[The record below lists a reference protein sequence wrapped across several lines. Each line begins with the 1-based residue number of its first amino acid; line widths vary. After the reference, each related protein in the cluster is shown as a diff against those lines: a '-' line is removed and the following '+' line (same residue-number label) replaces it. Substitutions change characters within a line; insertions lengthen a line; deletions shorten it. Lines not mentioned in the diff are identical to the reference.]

1 MRLRQ
6 IDERK
11 IYLLIAVFFSTLL
24 LSFVANSQKTVRK
37 TVPEVSDTNP
47 LKSGEYPADLKTPS
61 NITTEAVYDPEL
73 GMFVVHT
80 RLGDKDIVTPFLLTP
95 KEYSD
100 LMMRQDM
107 FGYFRQ
113 RNSESYEKKDKQP
126 FNIFDMNFS
135 LGPLEKVFGPGG
147 VRLSTQGSLQ
157 LSMGI
162 KSNKTENPSLSLKNR
177 RKTYFDFDQ
186 KIQATINASV
196 GDKLKFNMT
205 YNTTRHSISIPR
217 T

>member
-24 LSFVANSQKTVRK
+24 LSIVANSQKTVRK

-113 RNSESYEKKDKQP
+113 LNSESY
-126 FNIFDMNFS
+126 
-135 LGPLEKVFGPGG
+135 
-147 VRLSTQGSLQ
+147 
-157 LSMGI
+157 
-162 KSNKTENPSLSLKNR
+162 
-177 RKTYFDFDQ
+177 
-186 KIQATINASV
+186 
-196 GDKLKFNMT
+196 
-205 YNTTRHSISIPR
+205 
-217 T
+217 

>member
-100 LMMRQDM
+100 LMMRQA
-107 FGYFRQ
+107 
-113 RNSESYEKKDKQP
+113 K
-126 FNIFDMNFS
+126 
-135 LGPLEKVFGPGG
+135 
-147 VRLSTQGSLQ
+147 LSSKRGT
-157 LSMGI
+157 
-162 KSNKTENPSLSLKNR
+162 
-177 RKTYFDFDQ
+177 
-186 KIQATINASV
+186 
-196 GDKLKFNMT
+196 
-205 YNTTRHSISIPR
+205 
-217 T
+217 